1 MENELVKIKT
11 NEEEKQFKYI
21 ESKGSNKL
29 NLDQYYT
36 SEEDMN
42 YCVNKTLDV
51 LQENGYEVSEFLEP
65 SAGQG
70 VFSDY
75 LYTSGK
81 NVIALDIEPKAEN
94 IIQADYLTYKLDY
107 KKGRL
112 TIGNPP
118 YGSRLSL
125 AKKFYKKS
133 IEVGDY
139 ISFILPISQLN
150 NSEFMYEFDLLYSED
165 LGELVFSGDRKVK
178 CCLNIYVRPE
188 NGLNKKSKNKLKDV
202 EIIRQDSKKYNDF
215 EYDIRMCYW
224 GDATAGKILKEGES
238 YSGEYK
244 IKIHNEDLKDK
255 IIDILTN
262 TDWKKELNSTAMC
275 RIKQYHIIDILKRKI
290 PEIK

>member
-1 MENELVKIKT
+1 MS
-11 NEEEKQFKYI
+11 KQFKYI
-21 ESKGSNKL
+21 ENKGSNKL

-36 SEEDMN
+36 SEVDMK
-42 YCVNKTLDV
+42 YCVNKTLEV

-70 VFSDY
+70 IFSDY
-75 LYTSGK
+75 LYASGK

-94 IIQADYLTYKLDY
+94 IIQADYLTYKLEY

-150 NSEFMYEFDLLYSED
+150 NSEFMYEFDLLHSED
-165 LGELVFSGDRKVK
+165 LGELTFSENRKVK

-188 NGLNKKSKNKLKDV
+188 KGLNKKSKNKLKDV
-202 EIIRQDSKKYNDF
+202 EIIRQDSKKYSDF

-224 GDATAGKILKEGES
+224 GDSTAGKILKDDEN

-244 IKIHNEDLKDK
+244 IKIHNEDLKDR
-255 IIDILTN
+255 IVDVLTN

-275 RIKQYHIIDILKRKI
+275 RIKQYHIIDMLKRNI
-290 PEIK
+290 PEIN

>member
-1 MENELVKIKT
+1 MS
-11 NEEEKQFKYI
+11 KQFKYI

-36 SEEDMN
+36 NEDDMN
-42 YCVNKTLDV
+42 YCVNKTLDI
-51 LQENGYEVSEFLEP
+51 LQDNGYSVSCFLEP
-65 SAGQG
+65 SAGMG
-70 VFSDY
+70 VFSNY
-75 LYTSGK
+75 LHTSGLE
-81 NVIALDIEPKAEN
+81 VIAIDIEPKQNN
-94 IIQADYLTYKLDY
+94 ILKGDYLTYDIEY

-112 TIGNPP
+112 IIGNPP

-165 LGELVFSGDRKVK
+165 LGELIFSGNRKVK
-178 CCLNIYVRPE
+178 CCLNIYVRPKT
-188 NGLNKKSKNKLKDV
+188 GLNKKTKNKLKDV
-202 EIIRQDSKKYNDF
+202 EIVRNDSKKYEDF
-215 EYDIRMCYW
+215 DYDVRMCYW

-244 IKIHNEDLKDK
+244 IKIHNKDLKDE
-255 IIDILTN
+255 IIRVLTN
-262 TDWKKELNSTAMC
+262 VDWKKEVNSTAMC
-275 RIKQYHIIDILKRKI
+275 RIKQYHIIDVLKRDI
-290 PEIK
+290 PEIS